1 MTRNC
6 FKPIRLNRKPTQR
19 LLAQLLTGFFL
30 FLSLSPISPV
40 FAELKLS
47 GYGTI
52 GYVADDVSGTAFVRE
67 LVQKP
72 EVKDPATFSSD
83 TRPFLTDSR
92 IGLQAVYLPND
103 QFELVTQ
110 LVFRDQQE
118 NTLDESL
125 EWLNL
130 GYLPNENAKLRLGRL
145 GWDGF
150 LMSDHRHLGYAYPW
164 VRPPVEFYGALPMY
178 SLDGADI
185 SYKFNT
191 DEAGNTWGVKAQY
204 GKGSTVFPFGGGEYD
219 FESDTWTVSLNHT
232 RRFWNFR
239 LGYSEIDID
248 SAPPLDTLLAG
259 LSSVSALAPAPFSQ
273 EADNLIE
280 NMTYEGSLMRF
291 TALGA
296 GYDDGQ
302 WVGQSEIGYIQSDA
316 DMVTNGK
323 LAYVAIGR
331 RFESLTPFVMLSAFE
346 TSSDTY
352 TEQIDWG
359 LLNPASAEL
368 QDIAINAINST
379 RIEQTTFSAGLR
391 WDFDTK
397 AALKLQWDRTDIDA
411 NGYGLWWTDAD
422 RNRDETVNVITL
434 TLDFVF

>member
-1 MTRNC
+1 MTWTC
-6 FKPIRLNRKPTQR
+6 FKTFRFKLNTARY
-19 LLAQLLTGFFL
+19 LIAGLFL
-30 FLSLSPISPV
+30 FISVAPA

-52 GYVADDVSGTAFVRE
+52 GYVDDDVSGTAFVRE

-72 EVKDPATFSSD
+72 EVNDPTTFSSD

-92 IGLQAVYLPND
+92 IGVQAVYLPND

-118 NTLDESL
+118 NSLDRSL

-130 GYLPNENAKLRLGRL
+130 GYSPNENAKFRLGRV
-145 GWDGF
+145 GWDSF

-164 VRPPVEFYGALPMY
+164 VRPPVEFYGALPVY

-191 DEAGNTWGVKAQY
+191 DEAGNSWHVKLQY
-204 GKGSTVFPFGGGEYD
+204 GKGGTVFPFGGDEYD
-219 FESDTWTVSLNHT
+219 FESDIWALSLNHT

-248 SAPPLDTLLAG
+248 TAPPLDTLLAG
-259 LSSVSALAPAPFSQ
+259 LSSVSALAPAPISQ
-273 EADNLIE
+273 EADHLIE

-291 TALGA
+291 SALGA
-296 GYDDGQ
+296 SYDDGQ
-302 WVGQSEIGYIQSDA
+302 WVGQSEIGYIESDA
-316 DMVTNGK
+316 DMVTNGT

-331 RFESLTPFVMLSAFE
+331 RFESLTPYLMLSAFE
-346 TSSDTY
+346 TSSDKY
-352 TEQIDWG
+352 KEQTDWSLIG
-359 LLNPASAEL
+359 QQAL
-368 QDIAINAINST
+368 QDVAINAINST

-422 RNRDETVNVITL
+422 RRRDKTVNVITL